1 MRDMSKENTALKV
14 QLAEAER
21 ARDRA
26 DAEAL
31 RHRDDLRRL
40 TEQRDNLLLGAMR
53 TGHAASPADALAEL
67 LAAAAAGVAT
77 GARSNTRNSSRT
89 GAVNV
94 NLGSDGGTNGIN
106 RGLKLGGA
114 WDELFPEEGGVGSGG
129 EYDSGRRPPGRES
142 GGDGDGDGGGGRGRR
157 LGVSAEDL
165 KRARAEAKLA
175 RVAVQQER
183 LKREGAIR
191 EKDEAVRQ
199 LHRLMGAARRAV
211 GRRDNKLRSSR
222 LETEVVWNALQ
233 EAVREE

>member
-53 TGHAASPADALAEL
+53 TGQAASPADALAEL

-77 GARSNTRNSSRT
+77 GAGSNTRNSSRT
-89 GAVNV
+89 GAVNASRRR
-94 NLGSDGGTNGIN
+94 GGATDGVG
-106 RGLKLGGA
+106 RGLQLGGA
-114 WDELFPEEGGVGSGG
+114 WDELFPEESGVGSGG
-129 EYDSGRRPPGRES
+129 EYDSGRRPPGRDS
-142 GGDGDGDGGGGRGRR
+142 DGDGGSGGRGRR
-157 LGVSAEDL
+157 LEVSAEDL
-165 KRARAEAKLA
+165 EQARAEAKLA
-175 RVAVQQER
+175 KVAVQQER
-183 LKREGAIR
+183 LKREGAMR